1 MSASLALILTMVPA
15 IALSFALD
23 AIAVPR
29 APLARPLLSSML
41 HILSVG
47 LLAGLAFALTSRPIF
62 SACAALAL
70 VGLVAAVS
78 NAKYESLREPFV
90 FTDLSLFSQ
99 LFAHPRLY
107 LPFLSAGKVVAI
119 GAGIVLVIAGF
130 VAERPLPPAAA
141 APSWLAVA
149 LSFALAVAI
158 AARLP
163 LTLEPSIDQRRHGF
177 FAVFVAY
184 LLNGLRPATF
194 RRFRECLAASPFA
207 TGEPALCPDVV
218 LIQSESFFDARRLGT
233 AIEPGLLRCFDQARS
248 EAAWHGEMTVP
259 AWGANTMRT
268 EFAVLTGTASRSL
281 GYARFYPYAFVRR
294 PLASLAAWFGR
305 GGYETVAIHP
315 YYADFFGRNRVFP
328 LLGFERFLDIGH
340 FASASRAGPYVA
352 DAAVGEAVVAEL
364 ETAGPDRPRFVFAMT
379 MENHGPLHLETV
391 QPGEAA
397 SRHTLGDDA
406 QWRDLTAYLR
416 HIENADAMLG
426 RLLDH
431 LRSSDRQTVV
441 CFYGDHVPAL
451 SRIFDGL
458 DVNPE
463 RSDYFIWRNF
473 GVDKPERRDLQ
484 AEMLGGLLLQA
495 TQQGGGSRMDQ
506 SRAPEKTT

>member
-1 MSASLALILTMVPA
+1 MSASLALALAVVPA

-47 LLAGLAFALTSRPIF
+47 FLAGLAFALTSRPIF

-141 APSWLAVA
+141 APLWLAVG

-194 RRFRECLAASPFA
+194 RRFRECLAGSPFA
-207 TGEPALCPDVV
+207 TGEPVLCPDVV
-218 LIQSESFFDARRLGT
+218 LIQSESFFDARRLGA
-233 AIEPGLLRCFDQARS
+233 AIESGLLRCFDQARG
-248 EAAWHGEMTVP
+248 EAVWHGEMTVP

-268 EFAVLTGTASRSL
+268 EFAVFDGHRLAVARLRAFLSLRLRQAAARLAGRLVSAVAVTRQSRSI
-281 GYARFYPYAFVRR
+281 PIT
-294 PLASLAAWFGR
+294 P
-305 GGYETVAIHP
+305 I
-315 YYADFFGRNRVFP
+315 
-328 LLGFERFLDIGH
+328 
-340 FASASRAGPYVA
+340 
-352 DAAVGEAVVAEL
+352 
-364 ETAGPDRPRFVFAMT
+364 
-379 MENHGPLHLETV
+379 
-391 QPGEAA
+391 
-397 SRHTLGDDA
+397 
-406 QWRDLTAYLR
+406 
-416 HIENADAMLG
+416 
-426 RLLDH
+426 
-431 LRSSDRQTVV
+431 SSDETGYFPCSVSSVSSTSVISPR
-441 CFYGDHVPAL
+441 HRAPAL
-451 SRIFDGL
+451 TWRTRQSAR
-458 DVNPE
+458 
-463 RSDYFIWRNF
+463 RSLRNWR
-473 GVDKPERRDLQ
+473 RRGRTDRV
-484 AEMLGGLLLQA
+484 
-495 TQQGGGSRMDQ
+495 SC
-506 SRAPEKTT
+506 SP